1 MQNIAF
7 FITTTGWGGLEMNV
21 LKMALGMAEL
31 DYNVSLIT
39 AFGSRIATEAEGK
52 VPSLITINPT
62 KKYFDFKAA
71 KQIANLLKKENITTL
86 IVNDNRDLDVI
97 SWVKRIHYSKLKIIY
112 HQQMQIGINKKD
124 LLHTQRFKTINYWIS
139 PLNWLR
145 DEIGKNTRYPVE
157 KVKIIPLCADIK
169 RYSTRKYSKE
179 EALKKLGIAPKGK
192 LIGII
197 GRISPK
203 KGQGFVIE
211 AFKET
216 LKTHSNLEL
225 LVFGSAT
232 INDPEC
238 QAYEKDIK
246 AFVKE
251 NKLENS
257 IHFREF
263 SAETE
268 LFYNSVDIFTIASE
282 SETFGMVTIE
292 AMLSELPII
301 AANTGGSPEIL
312 NEGKL
317 GRLYNYES
325 INSYIEQIDWILSHN
340 EESLLMAK
348 NAKEKALTEYSH
360 KNEMTKISE
369 VIELANKE

>member
-1 MQNIAF
+1 MQKIAF

-21 LKMALGMAEL
+21 LKMAQGMAEIE
-31 DYNVSLIT
+31 YNVSLIT
-39 AFGSRIATEAEGK
+39 AFGSRIASEAK
-52 VPSLITINPT
+52 DKIPSLITINQP

-71 KQIANLLKKENITTL
+71 KKIAAILKKENITTL

-97 SWVKRIHYSKLKIIY
+97 SWVKRLHYNKLKVIY

-124 LLHTQRFKTINYWIS
+124 LLHTQRFKTIDYWIS

-145 DEIGKNTRYPVE
+145 EEIGKNTRYPVE

-169 RYSTRKYSKE
+169 RFSSRKYTRE
-179 EALKKLGIAPKGK
+179 EALEKLGISPRGK

-211 AFKET
+211 AFKELLNKYT
-216 LKTHSNLEL
+216 DLEL

-238 QAYEKDIK
+238 QEYEREIK
-246 AFVKE
+246 AFVEE
-251 NKLENS
+251 NNLGEA
-257 IHFREF
+257 IHFKEF

-301 AANTGGSPEIL
+301 AADTGGSPEIL
-312 NEGKL
+312 NGGKL
-317 GRLYNYES
+317 GRLYKYES
-325 INSYIEQIDWILSHN
+325 ISSYIEQVDWILSN
-340 EESLLMAK
+340 ETKAREMAVK
-348 NAKEKALTEYSH
+348 AKEKALSEYSH
-360 KNEMTKISE
+360 KNEMTRISE
-369 VIELANKE
+369 VIELTTGK